1 MIQMPQQTGG
11 VQRPV
16 IEELKAMSN
25 YFLLG
30 FLILVCVYVSRIPSS
45 ILIEFRKSSVQFL
58 GILAIVFITIYYGP
72 IHGILSAL
80 AFSLVVSHALRMNQQ
95 EDLVNYSPSIYI
107 TDADNTTVIPKNH
120 RWFGE
125 KILGETPILIREK
138 GVTTSAVQDLSERTM
153 GTNTSNVSR

>member
-1 MIQMPQQTGG
+1 MPQQTGG

-58 GILAIVFITIYYGP
+58 GILTIVFITIYYGP

-95 EDLVNYSPSIYI
+95 EGLLNYSPSIYI

-120 RWFGE
+120 RWFVE

-153 GTNTSNVSR
+153 GTSTSNVSR

>member
-1 MIQMPQQTGG
+1 MPQQTGG
-11 VQRPV
+11 VQQPV
-16 IEELKAMSN
+16 IEELKTMSD

-45 ILIEFRKSSVQFL
+45 VLIEFRKTTIQFL
-58 GILAIVFITIYYGP
+58 GILGVVFITVYYGH

-95 EDLVNYSPSIYI
+95 EGLLNYNPSIFI
-107 TDADNTTVIPKNH
+107 SDSDSNTTTVIPKNH

-138 GVTTSAVQDLSERTM
+138 EVTTSAVQDLSQRSM
-153 GTNTSNVSR
+153 GTSVSNVSR

>member
-1 MIQMPQQTGG
+1 MPQQTGG

-16 IEELKAMSN
+16 IEELKVMTN

-45 ILIEFRKSSVQFL
+45 VLIEFRKASIQFL
-58 GILAIVFITIYYGP
+58 GILGVVFITVYYGP

-80 AFSLVVSHALRMNQQ
+80 AFSLVVSHALRMNQK
-95 EDLVNYSPSIYI
+95 EEGLVNYSPAIFIS
-107 TDADNTTVIPKNH
+107 DADTTTVIPKNH

-125 KILGETPILIREK
+125 KVLGETPILIREK
-138 GVTTSAVQDLSERTM
+138 EVTTSAVQDLSERTM